1 MSMRIFGKEIYSD
14 DAAMIY
20 IRKEFFNRN
29 QEIHMHDFV
38 EVDFIIHGRGIHRV
52 DQKEYPVN
60 RGDLIFVNYNQT
72 HSFEVYTEMVFYNL
86 FLSPDFFDE
95 ALQNSQDI
103 FDVLRLTVFEEFR
116 AELFPEKSFL
126 HFEGESL
133 LEIEGFFETLLR
145 EQTEKQTGYKN
156 VLHMQCVSLFVY
168 IFRKMLE
175 SVEIETKESISIDE
189 ITRYVEENCTEKISL
204 TELAQK
210 SFYNPS
216 YFSRVFKKKNGISLI
231 EFIHKHRINKA
242 CELLKNQNLTVE
254 EIALEVGYQDRC
266 GFYTQFKKYV
276 GCLPTEFKE
285 M

>member
-1 MSMRIFGKEIYSD
+1 MRIFGKEIYSD
-14 DAAMIY
+14 DTALIY
-20 IRKEFFNRN
+20 IRKEMFNRS

-38 EVDFIIHGRGIHRV
+38 EVVFIIHGRGIHLV
-52 DQKEYPVN
+52 DKKEYPVN

-72 HSFEVYTEMVFYNL
+72 HSFEVDTEMVFYNL
-86 FLSPDFFDE
+86 FLSSEFFDE

-116 AELFPEKSFL
+116 VELFQEKSFL

-145 EQTEKQTGYKN
+145 EQTKKQAGYKN

-175 SVEIETKESISIDE
+175 SVEIETHESISIDE

-216 YFSRVFKKKNGISLI
+216 YFSRAFKKKNGISLI
-231 EFIHKHRINKA
+231 EFVHKNRIKKA
-242 CELLKNQNLTVE
+242 CELLKAQKLTVE

-266 GFYTQFKKYV
+266 GFYTQFKKHV
-276 GCLPTEFKE
+276 GCLPTEYKE
-285 M
+285 K